1 MKKRTKL
8 LVSVAIIGLIYS
20 GVTVSLIN
28 RSHHDLTYKNAD
40 SLIILNTTHEENIG
54 DEPSLLTE
62 QLETSLAYLKEN
74 TKTQVIACGGK
85 NTPTSSISEAQAIK
99 NYLVAHGID
108 ANRIKLEDSATGKM
122 ENLMNAKYHYDLG
135 KTVISANDFQMYRT
149 KLLANRIGIKPV
161 SGLSA
166 PSNSQ
171 STVKKYTTEVVTLGY
186 SVIFDW

>member
-8 LVSVAIIGLIYS
+8 LLSVAIIGLIYS

-40 SLIILNTTHEENIG
+40 SLIILNTTHEETIG
-54 DEPSLLTE
+54 NKKSLLTE
-62 QLETSLAYLKEN
+62 QLDTSITYLKN
-74 TKTQVIACGGK
+74 NPKTQVISCGGK
-85 NTPTSSISEAQAIK
+85 KTSNSSITEAQAIK
-99 NYLVAHGID
+99 NYLTDHGISPD
-108 ANRIKLEDSATGKM
+108 RIKLEDNATGKM

-135 KTVISANDFQMYRT
+135 KTVIAANDFQMYRT

-166 PSNSQ
+166 PSTSQ
-171 STVKKYTTEVVTLGY
+171 PTFKKYTSEVVTLGY